1 MNVTGTPL
9 VTFVTG
15 IPHLIPPAAIASVT
29 AMPLVGAVAVT
40 SVTGSPPAATVMTA
54 VAMLLVPAVVM
65 AVVVVARL
73 VVAVTRLGNR
83 VRGQ

>member
-9 VTFVTG
+9 LTFVTG

-29 AMPLVGAVAVT
+29 AMPFAGAVAVT

-54 VAMLLVPAVVM
+54 VAILFEPAEML

-73 VVAVTRLGNR
+73 VVAVPRLGNR
-83 VRGQ
+83 IRGQ